1 MNKTIM
7 FAVVGLVAVV
17 AIGGG
22 AYFFL
27 FSGSG
32 SDAEAAD
39 GEVVEGE
46 AVAGEAAEGEVDA
59 TPEATPVAVDG
70 KLGPHI
76 TLEGRVFNLIVVAGE
91 PPVYVKLETVIE
103 FETFDEEWDYVL
115 HGCVLVPGSGG
126 SGGSA
131 CAEEEH
137 TLLAAFEEE
146 IGTGRQ
152 LIEDAVTSIIS
163 GKTAGEIATPEGKDA
178 LREEIRQAVETVI
191 SEPRVRRVLFTDFV
205 TQ

>member
-1 MNKTIM
+1 MSKTIL
-7 FAVVGLVAVV
+7 FAVIGLVVV
-17 AIGGG
+17 AAIGGG

-32 SDAEAAD
+32 GDA
-39 GEVVEGE
+39 
-46 AVAGEAAEGEVDA
+46 EAAEGETVEEALDG
-59 TPEATPVAVDG
+59 TPEATPVSVDG

-76 TLEGRVFNLIVVAGE
+76 TLKGRVFNLLIVAGE
-91 PPVYVKLETVIE
+91 PLAYLKLEMVIE
-103 FETFDEEWDYVL
+103 FETFDEEWAYVL
-115 HGCVLVPGSGG
+115 HGCVFVQE

-137 TLLAAFEEE
+137 ALLATFEEE

-152 LIEDAVTSIIS
+152 LIEDAVTSIVS
-163 GKTAGEIATPEGKDA
+163 GKTVDEIATSEGKDA
-178 LREEIRQAVETVI
+178 LREEIRQAVELVI
-191 SEPRVRRVLFTDFV
+191 FEPRVRRVLFTDFV

>member
-1 MNKTIM
+1 MSKTIL
-7 FAVVGLVAVV
+7 FAVVGLVAVA

-32 SDAEAAD
+32 ADA
-39 GEVVEGE
+39 
-46 AVAGEAAEGEVDA
+46 EAAEGEAVEGELDA
-59 TPEATPVAVDG
+59 TLEATPVAVDG

-76 TLEGRVFNLIVVAGE
+76 TLEGRVFNLLVVAGE
-91 PPVYVKLETVIE
+91 PPAYLKLETVIE
-103 FETFDEEWDYVL
+103 FETFDEGWDYVL
-115 HGCVLVPGSGG
+115 HGCVFVPG

-131 CAEEEH
+131 CAAEEH
-137 TLLAAFEEE
+137 TLLATFEEE

-152 LIEDAVTSIIS
+152 LIEDAVTSIVS
-163 GKTAGEIATPEGKDA
+163 DKTADEVASVEGKDT
-178 LREEIRQAVETVI
+178 LREEIRQAVELVI
-191 SEPRVRRVLFTDFV
+191 VEPRVRRVLFTDFV

>member
-1 MNKTIM
+1 MTKKIM

-22 AYFFL
+22 AFVFL
-27 FSGSG
+27 FSGS
-32 SDAEAAD
+32 SADAEAAD
-39 GEVVEGE
+39 GEAVEGE
-46 AVAGEAAEGEVDA
+46 LDA
-59 TPEATPVAVDG
+59 TPEVTPVAVDG

-76 TLEGRVFNLIVVAGE
+76 TLGGRVFNLLVVSGE
-91 PPVYVKLETVIE
+91 PPAYLKLETVIE
-103 FETFDEEWDYVL
+103 FETFDDQWAYVL
-115 HGCVLVPGSGG
+115 HGCVFVPG

-137 TLLAAFEEE
+137 TLLATFEEE

-152 LIEDAVTSIIS
+152 LIEDAVTSIVS
-163 GKTAGEIATPEGKDA
+163 GKTAGEIATPEGKDE
-178 LREEIRQAVETVI
+178 LREEIRQAVEMVI
-191 SEPRVRRVLFTDFV
+191 REPRVRRVLFTDFV

>member
-7 FAVVGLVAVV
+7 SAVVGLVAVV

-32 SDAEAAD
+32 DDA
-39 GEVVEGE
+39 
-46 AVAGEAAEGEVDA
+46 EAAEGEAMETVGGELDA
-59 TPEATPVAVDG
+59 TGEATPVAVDG

-76 TLEGRVFNLIVVAGE
+76 TLEGRVFNLLVVAGE
-91 PPVYVKLETVIE
+91 PLAYLKLETVIE
-103 FETFDEEWDYVL
+103 FETFDEEWAYVL
-115 HGCVLVPGSGG
+115 HGCVFVPG

-137 TLLAAFEEE
+137 TLLAKFEEE

-152 LIEDAVTSIIS
+152 LIEDAVTSIVS
-163 GKTAGEIATPEGKDA
+163 GKTANEIATPEGKDT
-178 LREEIRQAVETVI
+178 LREEIRQAVELVI
-191 SEPRVRRVLFTDFV
+191 LEPRVRRVLFTDFV

>member
-1 MNKTIM
+1 MSKTIL
-7 FAVVGLVAVV
+7 FAVIGLVAVA

-32 SDAEAAD
+32 GDAEAA
-39 GEVVEGE
+39 ESEAVEG
-46 AVAGEAAEGEVDA
+46 ALDA
-59 TPEATPVAVDG
+59 TSEATPVAVDG

-76 TLEGRVFNLIVVAGE
+76 TLEGRVFNLLSAAGE
-91 PPVYVKLETVIE
+91 PRAYLKLETVIE
-103 FETFDEEWDYVL
+103 FETFDEEWAYVL
-115 HGCVLVPGSGG
+115 HGCVFVPE

-131 CAEEEH
+131 CAAEEH
-137 TLLAAFEEE
+137 ALLATFEEE

-152 LIEDAVTSIIS
+152 LIEDAVTSIVS
-163 GKTAGEIATPEGKDA
+163 GKTADEIATPEGKDT
-178 LREEIRQAVETVI
+178 LREEIREAVEMVI
-191 SEPRVRRVLFTDFV
+191 FEPRVRRVLFTDFV